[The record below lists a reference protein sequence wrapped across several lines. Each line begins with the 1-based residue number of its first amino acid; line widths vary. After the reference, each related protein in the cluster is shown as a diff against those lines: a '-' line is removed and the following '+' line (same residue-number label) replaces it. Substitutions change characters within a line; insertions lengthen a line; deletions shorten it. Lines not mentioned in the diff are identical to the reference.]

1 MDQSLHSY
9 SNAKATRLQLS
20 KKRSGRVWAV
30 DDTRKNARITSF
42 DVAERA
48 GVSQSTVSRALSGS
62 AVISE
67 TTRQKVMSAA
77 QAMGYFVDERA
88 ARLRRGHTGTL
99 AVVVICKP
107 GERARDV
114 NPFSYAL
121 LGGICAAAAD
131 RGLEVLVSL
140 QAEEDKLFG
149 HYVERGQA
157 EGLIVIGTTAN
168 REAWAYFRGVGEAA
182 AETGA
187 PVAFWGSPLGD
198 LDRVLSDNETGAKAA
213 ADHLIDQGSKTLV
226 CIGSSGGPQRQ
237 FEERAR
243 TFLGRAKERGVTA
256 SLIEIEPAGARREQ
270 GRLAAKVL
278 LEEHGE
284 CDGVFA
290 VCDALAFGVIEELN
304 AAGKNIPADVRLVGF
319 DGLPASEMTSPAL
332 TTIEPDLDL
341 AGRMLVEAVTQS
353 MGEGEERVKVQ
364 RVPVKLTLRA
374 ST

>member
-1 MDQSLHSY
+1 MQKGS
-9 SNAKATRLQLS
+9 
-20 KKRSGRVWAV
+20 AV

-67 TTRQKVMSAA
+67 ATRQKVMSTAKE
-77 QAMGYFVDERA
+77 MGYFVDERA

-107 GERARDV
+107 GGGARDV

-121 LGGICAAAAD
+121 LGGICAAAAQK
-131 RGLEVLVSL
+131 GLEVLVSL

-168 REAWAYFRGVGEAA
+168 RDAWDYFRDVGEVAA
-182 AETGA
+182 KTGA

-198 LDRVLSDNETGAKAA
+198 LDWVLSDNDTGAKAA
-213 ADHLIDQGSKTLV
+213 ADHLIDQGAKSLV
-226 CIGSSGGPQRQ
+226 CIGSLGSPQRQ
-237 FEERAR
+237 FAERA
-243 TFLGRAKERGVTA
+243 TAFLARAKERGVTA
-256 SLIEIEPAGARREQ
+256 NLIEFEPAKARREQ
-270 GRLAAKVL
+270 GQLATKKL
-278 LEEHGE
+278 LADYPA

-290 VCDALAFGVIEELN
+290 VCDALAFGVIEELQ
-304 AAGKNIPADVRLVGF
+304 AAGKSIPEEVRLMGF
-319 DGLPASEMTSPAL
+319 DAIPASEMTSPPL
-332 TTIEPDLDL
+332 TTIEPDLDQ
-341 AGRMLVEAVTQS
+341 AGRLLVEAVTGDGLHPS
-353 MGEGEERVKVQ
+353 VR
-364 RVPVKLTLRA
+364 RVPVRLTQRA

>member
-1 MDQSLHSY
+1 MD
-9 SNAKATRLQLS
+9 
-20 KKRSGRVWAV
+20 
-30 DDTRKNARITSF
+30 DMRKNARITSF

-67 TTRQKVMSAA
+67 ATRQKVMNVARE
-77 QAMGYFVDERA
+77 MGYFVDERA

-107 GERARDV
+107 GARARDV

-121 LGGICAAAAD
+121 LGGICAAAAEQ
-131 RGLEVLVSL
+131 GLEVLVSL

-168 REAWAYFRGVGEAA
+168 RPAWDYFSDIGKAA
-182 AETGA
+182 AHTGA

-198 LDRVLSDNETGAKAA
+198 LDRVLSDNESGAKAA
-213 ADHLIDQGSKTLV
+213 ADHLIDQGARHLV
-226 CIGSSGGPQRQ
+226 CIGSLGSPQRQ
-237 FEERAR
+237 FAERAQV
-243 TFLGRAKERGVTA
+243 FLSRAKARGVTA
-256 SLIEIEPAGARREQ
+256 SLIEIEPADARRDQ
-270 GRLAAKVL
+270 GRLAAKKL
-278 LEEHGE
+278 LEENGK

-290 VCDALAFGVIEELN
+290 VCDALAFGVIEELQT
-304 AAGKNIPADVRLVGF
+304 AGKVIPEDIRLVGF
-319 DGLPASEMTSPAL
+319 DGIPASEMTSPPL

-341 AGRMLVEAVTQS
+341 AGRMLVEAVAGAI
-353 MGEGEERVKVQ
+353 GEGEAHPKVQ
-364 RVPVKLTLRA
+364 RVPVKLVKRA
-374 ST
+374 SS

>member
-1 MDQSLHSY
+1 MP
-9 SNAKATRLQLS
+9 LS
-20 KKRSGRVWAV
+20 GPRGRAFAV
-30 DDTRKNARITSF
+30 DEVRKNARITSF

-67 TTRQKVMSAA
+67 ATRQKVLSVALD
-77 QAMGYFVDERA
+77 MGYYVDERA

-131 RGLEVLVSL
+131 QGLEVLVSL
-140 QAEEDKLFG
+140 QAEEEKLFG

-168 REAWAYFRGVGEAA
+168 RTAWDYFRGVGETA

-198 LDRVLSDNETGAKAA
+198 LDWVLSDNETGARAA
-213 ADHLIDQGSKTLV
+213 ADHLIDQGARTLV
-226 CIGSSGGPQRQ
+226 CIGSLGSPQRQ
-237 FEERAR
+237 FAERAQ
-243 TFLGRAKERGVTA
+243 TFLARAKERGVEA

-270 GRLAAKVL
+270 GRLATRAL
-278 LEEHGE
+278 LKAYPT
-284 CDGVFA
+284 CDGIFA
-290 VCDALAFGVIEELN
+290 VCDALAFGVIEELQS
-304 AAGKNIPADVRLVGF
+304 AGKNIPGDVRLVGF
-319 DGLPASEMTSPAL
+319 DGIPASEMTYPPL

-341 AGRMLVEAVTQS
+341 AGRMLVEAVT
-353 MGEGEERVKVQ
+353 GVLERGIERPKVR
-364 RVPVKLTLRA
+364 RVPVKMRKRA
-374 ST
+374 SS